1 MFDFCVVAM
10 ARCHCCHFAVAVPH
24 CTVLGSILDTD
35 VRLKHAPA
43 PDIPRTLTTHPARR
57 RQGEARPAPAQN
69 WPVTASLT
77 YPSKQ
82 TRPQSRPCEAR
93 HETLTLP
100 IGIMRKPRRRPSP
113 GKSPD
118 HWYVHL
124 VSTKRDESLPKC
136 LANVDMIRP

>member
-10 ARCHCCHFAVAVPH
+10 ARCRCRHFAVAVSY
-24 CTVLGSILDTD
+24 CAVLGSILDTD

-57 RQGEARPAPAQN
+57 RQGEARPTPAQN
-69 WPVTASLT
+69 WSATASLT

-100 IGIMRKPRRRPSP
+100 IWHYAESQGGGHRRANRLTIGMFIWSQRNETRVFPN
-113 GKSPD
+113 
-118 HWYVHL
+118 V
-124 VSTKRDESLPKC
+124 LPT
-136 LANVDMIRP
+136 LT